1 MYIYIIWSYVK
12 LYYTIL
18 LYILLFILYCNTS
31 CYMKKFYITLLC
43 DMSCNILHYHV
54 MFRIVLFFYDVADD
68 VVMIMLCYLI
78 SPDPI
83 LSCISLPRMV
93 YIHTY
98 IYIHIYHFIF
108 CYLALVY
115 CI

>member
-1 MYIYIIWSYVK
+1 MQYFA
-12 LYYTIL
+12 L
-18 LYILLFILYCNTS
+18 S
-31 CYMKKFYITLLC
+31 CYVSNSVI
-43 DMSCNILHYHV
+43 
-54 MFRIVLFFYDVADD
+54 FYDVADD

-98 IYIHIYHFIF
+98 IYTYLSFHILLSCISILHLIGVLCSVSLYCFV
-108 CYLALVY
+108 VY
-115 CI
+115 YVMMLH

>member
-1 MYIYIIWSYVK
+1 MQHFA
-12 LYYTIL
+12 L
-18 LYILLFILYCNTS
+18 S
-31 CYMKKFYITLLC
+31 CYVSNSVI
-43 DMSCNILHYHV
+43 
-54 MFRIVLFFYDVADD
+54 FYDVADD

-98 IYIHIYHFIF
+98 IYIYIYIVIISYSVILH
-108 CYLALVY
+108 
-115 CI
+115 